1 MTIAVEGALRGRVQV
16 GRPAKHNWVSN
27 RDEIERLIQQGWGLN
42 RLGKKFGVTDT
53 GMKLVLKRLGLRTL
67 GMKVEV
73 ANES

>member
-1 MTIAVEGALRGRVQV
+1 MTIAVEGGLRGCVQV
-16 GRPAKHNWVSN
+16 GRPAKRNWVSE
-27 RDEIERLIQQGWGLN
+27 RYEIERLIQQGWGLN
-42 RLGKKFGVTDT
+42 RLGKRFGVTDT